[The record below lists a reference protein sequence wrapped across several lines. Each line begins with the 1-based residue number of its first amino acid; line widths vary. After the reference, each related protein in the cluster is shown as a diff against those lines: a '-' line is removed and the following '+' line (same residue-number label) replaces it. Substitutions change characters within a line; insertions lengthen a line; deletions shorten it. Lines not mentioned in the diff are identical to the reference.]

1 MTLITLCSV
10 AFDPVLMHALVI
22 AESDG
27 MPWSFRGSD
36 GVARSFASVTDAVNA
51 ARDLRPGSASIH
63 IGLAGLV
70 IDVHAT
76 SAQPIEG
83 LFEPCPNIVLA
94 SFRLERRVETCRIL
108 LPNEPAERCALA
120 TYHASFDAPDWAFA
134 DAILTQSAVG
144 DLPNPD
150 ITRPCDRTS
159 ERTIPPPES
168 TRHSPRSRAIFVP
181 LSRDRR

>member
-1 MTLITLCSV
+1 MTLITLCSL
-10 AFDPVLMHALVI
+10 AFDPGLMHALVI

-27 MPWSFRGSD
+27 KPWSFRGSD
-36 GVARSFASVTDAVNA
+36 GEARRFASATEAANAV
-51 ARDLRPGSASIH
+51 RDLQRGSASVR

-70 IDVHAT
+70 TDVDTTA
-76 SAQPIEG
+76 AQPIEG

-108 LPNEPAERCALA
+108 LLNEPAERCALA

-134 DAILTQSAVG
+134 DAILTRSAVG

-150 ITRPCDRTS
+150 ITRPCDRVS
-159 ERTIPPPES
+159 ESTNSAPES